1 MARKVERPIIFPLS
15 NPTSRS
21 EANGEDLI
29 HWTDGRALV
38 ASGSPFAPVSYGG
51 RKIPIAQCNN
61 IYIFPAMGLG
71 LVASGARR
79 VTEPMMLA
87 AARALAANSP
97 ALKDPSA
104 SLLPPLTQLRK
115 VAVSIA
121 IAVGVEAQKNG
132 VAPKLSDDELRER
145 VLKTQWTP
153 AYPSLFQMRGELS
166 MIARLERLLV
176 SNFIPGVVLVLGL
189 CAIVGSSALA
199 QTESFEVPAD
209 TALRIRLDDTLT
221 SVDSRVGDPFS
232 GTVVEAGEYR
242 NARVYGHIEEID
254 MSGHVK
260 GHTSMMLRFDRL
272 VMPDGRRAQ
281 INAEIVEL
289 YHAPS
294 GEKVDVEGAIE
305 SGGRGRKSVEH
316 TAIGAGA
323 GALLGGIFG
332 GGKGAGIGSVVGG
345 AGGLGTTAFHGHQKI
360 TLSSGQEMLI
370 RITGR

>member
-1 MARKVERPIIFPLS
+1 
-15 NPTSRS
+15 
-21 EANGEDLI
+21 
-29 HWTDGRALV
+29 
-38 ASGSPFAPVSYGG
+38 
-51 RKIPIAQCNN
+51 
-61 IYIFPAMGLG
+61 
-71 LVASGARR
+71 
-79 VTEPMMLA
+79 
-87 AARALAANSP
+87 
-97 ALKDPSA
+97 
-104 SLLPPLTQLRK
+104 
-115 VAVSIA
+115 
-121 IAVGVEAQKNG
+121 
-132 VAPKLSDDELRER
+132 
-145 VLKTQWTP
+145 
-153 AYPSLFQMRGELS
+153 

-176 SNFIPGVVLVLGL
+176 SNLIPGVVLVLGL

-199 QTESFEVPAD
+199 QTERFEVPTD

-232 GTVVEAGEYR
+232 ATVVEAGEYR
-242 NARVYGHIEEID
+242 NARVYGHIEEVD

-360 TLSSGQEMLI
+360 TLNGGQEMLI